1 MENNNNNNNNNNTD
15 AIKEEI
21 RRLTEDSLNGP
32 YFGLKPMVDA
42 IAVTN
47 LCRRLAERLAFEE

>member
-1 MENNNNNNNNNNTD
+1 MENSNID

-32 YFGLKPMVDA
+32 YFGQKPMVDA